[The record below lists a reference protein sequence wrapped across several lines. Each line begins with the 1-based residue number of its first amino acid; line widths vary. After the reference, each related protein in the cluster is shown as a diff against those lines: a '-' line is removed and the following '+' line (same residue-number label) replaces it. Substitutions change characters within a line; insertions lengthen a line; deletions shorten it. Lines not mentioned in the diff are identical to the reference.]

1 MVFVNPLL
9 ILSLKILF
17 DSKKENNL
25 SVVSNMLKLKMVL
38 GLIAIYLG
46 K

>member
-9 ILSLKILF
+9 ILCLKFLF
-17 DSKKENNL
+17 DEKKENRL
-25 SVVSNMLKLKMVL
+25 SIVSNALKLNMVF
-38 GLIAIYLG
+38 GLIAIYIG

>member
-9 ILSLKILF
+9 ILSLKFLF
-17 DSKKENNL
+17 DPKKENNL
-25 SVVSNMLKLKMVL
+25 TVVSNMLKLNMVL

>member
-9 ILSLKILF
+9 ILCLKSLF
-17 DSKKENNL
+17 DAKKENKL
-25 SVVSNMLKLKMVL
+25 SVVSNIQKFNMVL